1 MLAFPALDK
10 AFVVETDASIKGQL
24 QDDGLCHPVAYASR
38 SLTAAERNYEITE
51 LETLAVVWALAHYH
65 SYLYG
70 QEVTVY
76 TDHSAVKAVLLTPN
90 PSGKHA
96 RWWTKVYGSGIRD
109 LKIVHR
115 SGKSNANADSLSRS
129 PVSQAPQ
136 EGIGEAE
143 CQVAAISSR
152 AVNVRDISSLLQ
164 SELSSPKQTIS
175 FLEERPVATEAFPI
189 P

>member
-1 MLAFPALDK
+1 M
-10 AFVVETDASIKGQL
+10 
-24 QDDGLCHPVAYASR
+24 AYANR
-38 SLTAAERNYEITE
+38 SLTAAERNYGITE
-51 LETLAVVWALAHYH
+51 LEALAVVWALIHYR

-76 TDHSAVKAVLLTPN
+76 TDHSAVKAVLLTPK

-96 RWWTKVYGSGIRD
+96 WWWTKTYGSGIRD
-109 LKIVHR
+109 LKIVHC

-129 PVSQAPQ
+129 PLSRSPQ

-143 CQVAAISSR
+143 CQIAAISFRS
-152 AVNVRDISSLLQ
+152 VDVRDISSLLQ

-175 FLEERPVATEAFPI
+175 RRADERPVAREALPRW
-189 P
+189 